1 MKIALIRREYITQ
14 LDGVNRFIAL
24 LGEGLRKL
32 GHEVEIYSRC
42 YRDVKKERLEE
53 WFREMHGLD
62 TTIPIHTLHKEPCKD
77 DPRIK
82 IALDWFLKGSKI
94 LQSKDF
100 DVLIVNGVIPLRFN
114 PKIAVIHDLGPLY
127 SSNKLYSLLG
137 KTILKVMY
145 DEVICVSAKTRREL
159 RTALKLSCKVIPIPL
174 KLGAYKPR
182 RLDERENII
191 VHIGTR
197 PVKNPQVSLETIRIL
212 REKSFDIKLVIIGS
226 PIQHPRT
233 DAVEYAFGI
242 TEKDK
247 LELLCKANALI
258 LPSSYE
264 GFSYVALEAMACGTP
279 VVVSSAVPE
288 EVVINNFNGIR
299 VNGFNPEDYADAL
312 EKLLTD
318 EELWLKLSRSGLEF
332 VKQFEY
338 VKIAKEY
345 ESIIKKVLWNA
356 PLSS

>member
-1 MKIALIRREYITQ
+1 MRIALIRREYITH

-24 LGEGLRKL
+24 LAEGLRKL
-32 GHEVEIYSRC
+32 GHEVEVFSWC
-42 YRDVKKERLEE
+42 YRGVDRERLED
-53 WFREMHGLD
+53 WFKDIHGLD
-62 TTIPIHTLHKEPCKD
+62 TSIPIHTLRKEPCER
-77 DPRIK
+77 DPWVR
-82 IALDWFLKGSKI
+82 IALGWFFKGSAM
-94 LQSKDF
+94 LREGEF
-100 DVLIVNGVIPLRFN
+100 DAGIINGVVPLNFR
-114 PKIAVIHDLGPLY
+114 PRIAVIHDLGPLY

-145 DEVICVSAKTRREL
+145 DEVICVSAKTRQEL
-159 RTALKLSCKVIPIPL
+159 HTALKLSCKIIPIPL

-212 REKSFDIKLVIIGS
+212 REKGFDIKLVMIGS
-226 PIQHPRT
+226 LIRHPRS
-233 DAVEYAFGI
+233 DAIEYAFGV

-247 LELLCKANALI
+247 LEFLCKAKALI

-318 EELWLKLSRSGLEF
+318 EELWLKLFRNGLEF
-332 VKQFEY
+332 VKQFDYME
-338 VKIAKEY
+338 IAKRYIGIVSEF
-345 ESIIKKVLWNA
+345 L
-356 PLSS
+356 